1 MQSIQDK
8 RTLRVFWDF
17 LRIILA
23 DFPEQTYNKK
33 VSLREKQNRSAKLWN
48 YGTFMMKINSRP
60 DEQ

>member
-1 MQSIQDK
+1 M
-8 RTLRVFWDF
+8 LRVFQDF

-48 YGTFMMKINSRP
+48 YGTFMMKINSQP
-60 DEQ
+60 DGQ